1 MKLRNIIL
9 LGCMVYLGVTSCS
22 KDEKLDSDSVF
33 VDPKIEQND
42 FDKYIFNNFTIP
54 YNMEIIYKYVDRES
68 DLDYHLVPAPFES
81 SIRMTKLL
89 NYLGLE
95 PYNDLTGSKEFIH
108 QYFPKLVNYIGSVAV
123 RNNGTIVLGT
133 AENGTKMTLYNLL
146 DLNEETGKDA
156 EFLTY
161 YYFKTIHH
169 EFQHILNQTKPYP
182 SDFNTITGTTYVD
195 DAWNT
200 VYPGTAAGT
209 ANAISAGY
217 ISPYASKAPTEDFAE
232 LFSIYVTRDQAG
244 WNRWINLPN
253 ASDAGKAIISKK
265 LAIVKTYMKG
275 QWNID
280 MDLLRTN
287 IVGRMGKLDTF
298 DQTTIK

>member
-1 MKLRNIIL
+1 
-9 LGCMVYLGVTSCS
+9 MVYLGVTSCS

-68 DLDYHLVPAPFES
+68 DLDYNLVPAPFES

-95 PYNDLTGSKEFIH
+95 PYNDITASKEFIH

-123 RNNGTIVLGT
+123 RNNGTVVLGT

-161 YYFKTIHH
+161 YYFKTVHH

-182 SDFNTITGTTYVD
+182 SDFNAITGTTYVD

-265 LAIVKTYMKG
+265 LAIVKTYMKE

-280 MDLLRTN
+280 MDLLRNN
-287 IVGRMGKLDTF
+287 IVVRMGKLDTF

>member
-1 MKLRNIIL
+1 M
-9 LGCMVYLGVTSCS
+9 MYLGVTSCS
-22 KDEKLDSDSVF
+22 KDEKLDSNSVF

-42 FDKYIFNNFTIP
+42 FDKYIFSNFTTP

-68 DLDYHLVPAPFES
+68 DLNYNLVPAPFEA

-95 PYNDLTGSKEFIH
+95 PYNDLTGSKEFIRK
-108 QYFPKLVNYIGSVAV
+108 YFPKLVNYIGSVAV
-123 RNNGTIVLGT
+123 RNNGTVVLGT
-133 AENGTKMTLYNLL
+133 AENGAKMTLYNLL
-146 DLNEETGKDA
+146 DLNEESAKDA
-156 EFLTY
+156 GFLTY
-161 YYFKTIHH
+161 YYFKTVHH

-182 SDFNTITGTTYVD
+182 SDFAAITGTTYVD

-217 ISPYASKAPTEDFAE
+217 ISPYASKAATEDFAE
-232 LFSIYVTRDQAG
+232 LFSIYVTRNQAG
-244 WNRWINLPN
+244 WNSWINLPN
-253 ASDAGKAIISKK
+253 ASDAGKAIINKK
-265 LAIVKTYMKG
+265 LAIVKTYMKE

-280 MDLLRTN
+280 MDVLRAN
-287 IVGRMGKLDTF
+287 IVGRMDKLDAF

>member
-1 MKLRNIIL
+1 M
-9 LGCMVYLGVTSCS
+9 MYLGVTSCS
-22 KDEKLDSDSVF
+22 KEEKLDSNSVF

-42 FDKYIFNNFTIP
+42 FDKYIFSNFTTP

-68 DLDYHLVPAPFES
+68 DLDYNLVPAPFES

-95 PYNDLTGSKEFIH
+95 PYNDLTGSKEFIRK
-108 QYFPKLVNYIGSVAV
+108 YFPKLINYIGSLAI
-123 RNNGTIVLGT
+123 RNNGTVVLGT

-146 DLNEETGKDA
+146 SLDEESGRDA
-156 EFLTY
+156 DFLTT

-182 SDFNTITGTTYVD
+182 SDFSAITGTTYVD

-200 VYPGTAAGT
+200 VYPENPTGR

-217 ISPYASKAPTEDFAE
+217 ISPYASKAATEDFAE

-244 WNRWINLPN
+244 WNSWINLPN
-253 ASDAGKAIISKK
+253 ASDAGKAIINKK
-265 LAIVKTYMKG
+265 LAIVKTYMKE

-287 IVGRMGKLDTF
+287 IVGRMSKLDTF

>member
-1 MKLRNIIL
+1 
-9 LGCMVYLGVTSCS
+9 MVYLGVTSCS